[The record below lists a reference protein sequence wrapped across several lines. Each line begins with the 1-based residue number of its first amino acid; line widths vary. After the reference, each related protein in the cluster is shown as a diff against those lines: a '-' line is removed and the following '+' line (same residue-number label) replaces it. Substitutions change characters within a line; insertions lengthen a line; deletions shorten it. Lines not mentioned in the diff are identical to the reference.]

1 MYVRT
6 WYVYTFV
13 ICKSSYL
20 LVIVILKRKVEWM
33 YRLIRVFPGYTS
45 LSVGS
50 VVRWLICN
58 CDTEGKH
65 ANIYYIG
72 VQGYVFLLRY
82 SSFFQRGLSVKE
94 DRLEVFN
101 VILLENGL
109 FFYTSLRV
117 DFVVR

>member
-82 SSFFQRGLSVKE
+82 SPFSREGLV
-94 DRLEVFN
+94 
-101 VILLENGL
+101 
-109 FFYTSLRV
+109 
-117 DFVVR
+117 